1 MTWFK
6 CTGGSGGGGTTSKT
20 IYLTENLKIGY
31 ANGVVKSNPYDE
43 NNYITVSD
51 NVVTL
56 KRNGSYGL
64 WLTIPIELEAG
75 KLYAF
80 SYDSVTNGDGRVYLD
95 RAPNG
100 IPTTG
105 DVTVTREQN
114 INIESKYRGVVFKVS
129 TTGYYGA
136 QFWSGGTN
144 DIVAT
149 NPSIT
154 EIS

>member
-6 CTGGSGGGGTTSKT
+6 CVGGSGGGGTTSKT
-20 IYLTENLKIGY
+20 IYLTENLKIAY
-31 ANGVVKSNPYDE
+31 DASTVKSNPYNE
-43 NNYITVSD
+43 SNYITVSD

-56 KRNGSYGL
+56 KRSTSYGL

-80 SYDSVTNGDGRVYLD
+80 SYDSVTNSDGKVYLD

-105 DVTVTREQN
+105 DVTITRVEN

-136 QFWSGGTN
+136 QFWSGNTN